1 MNILSILKIVKKPQ
15 SIFSAADVAK
25 DLLLLFQNTRIYRES
40 ESGGEG
46 GSCCRCWN
54 AIIAICKFLLDGQLY
69 IVLY

>member
-46 GSCCRCWN
+46 GSC
-54 AIIAICKFLLDGQLY
+54 ITICKFLLDGQLY